1 MKRIEL
7 DEMKVLELYKSGLTS
22 EEIGKQLGCSKAPIL
37 KILKA
42 NGITKAAKKE
52 VAEKVK
58 EDLRLFKEQ
67 AKLIKQASLN
77 PNKIIAFYKEHT
89 LKETAKEFKVG
100 QATIRKICEENGFK
114 KEVFKWSNWSE
125 ETKAKA
131 KKSRTKSA
139 RAVYGVDNVFQAKA
153 IKDKIEDTNFN
164 KYGTKSYLQTY
175 NAKKANIE
183 YRKLH
188 KDEIKAKTEETN
200 LKRYGEISYMK
211 TKEGREQARNN
222 MEITREKGLEKL
234 KSIGVSNYFQVP
246 EVKNTIEMTN
256 IVRYGVKHPM
266 QSSEIWNKAVKNA
279 KQSSLEKRFKEFL
292 LNKHIQFEE
301 QYTISKESISHHY
314 DFAVFKE
321 SVLKVLVDCDGKY
334 YHGYSSDFTGKF
346 VSDACD
352 EVRLA
357 LVPENVIFVKII
369 EGKEDLGYAEFL
381 KAYDNID
388 YNKFIYDTF
397 NWCRQFKF
405 PYPKYSDKILNSS
418 WNSLKS
424 GYWRSMQSRQ
434 GEKLILHFY
443 PSIWNAN
450 VLGKMS
456 PVEAW
461 NNDEILLKTIKNR
474 VIYKDFV
481 DPSRVLAGLSVTKIA
496 PRVSVFS
503 PMLAKYLIEKYL
515 NDCNEIFDPCS
526 GYGGRLL
533 GAASLNKTYI
543 GQDINETTVE
553 ETCHII
559 EFLSLSSVSVKNE
572 DSLNS
577 IGSYECLFTCP
588 PYSDKENWNQE
599 IEYRSSEDWISVC
612 LKNYKCKKYLFI
624 VDNPGKYDEYV
635 VETLKYRSHFGS
647 RKEFVILIILQD

>member
-7 DEMKVLELYKSGLTS
+7 DEIKVLELYKSGLTS

-67 AKLIKQASLN
+67 TKLIMQASLD
-77 PNKIIAFYKEHT
+77 PNKIISFYKKHT

-100 QATIRKICEENGFK
+100 QATIRKICEENGYK
-114 KEVFKWSNWSE
+114 KEAFKWSNWSE

-131 KKSRTKSA
+131 KETRIKSA
-139 RAVYGVDNVFQAKA
+139 QAVYGVNNVFQVKEVKNK
-153 IKDKIEDTNFN
+153 IKETNIN
-164 KYGTKSYLQTY
+164 RYGVESYLQTSS
-175 NAKKANIE
+175 AKEANIE

-188 KDEIKAKTEETN
+188 KDEIKIKTEETN
-200 LKRYGEISYMK
+200 LKKYGETSYMK
-211 TKEGREQARNN
+211 TQEGREQARNN

-314 DFAVFKE
+314 DFAVFKDNM
-321 SVLKVLVDCDGKY
+321 LKVLVDCDGKY

-443 PSIWNAN
+443 PSIWSAN

-635 VETLKYRSHFGS
+635 VETLEYRSHFGS